1 MMYYI
6 ETTINLLQANFNIWM
21 EEMNVVPQAE
31 KNIYKAVYYFVLDK
45 SLSRHF
51 WMHQTH
57 YNTSKQILMCGL
69 KQERKNDAA
78 CFFPEMSPVSPV
90 GSLLYLSQ
98 KDFCTSG
105 KGEITENS
113 LILCNSVWK
122 INLSGTLCDDLWWSH
137 MGLFTFQVI
146 INQLQCSTFSTHS
159 YAFVQC
165 SWYRNHTLHGT
176 KVWRKLRSSRKHQ
189 HQKSNTS
196 IWNPLSAAQHVMLC
210 ETSCTKLANIQ
221 ATGKAQIQLSDD
233 SPQETDRNSLLI
245 PEGVETLETSAMH
258 ST

>member
-1 MMYYI
+1 
-6 ETTINLLQANFNIWM
+6 M

-98 KDFCTSG
+98 KDFCTSW

-113 LILCNSVWK
+113 PILCNSVWK
-122 INLSGTLCDDLWWSH
+122 IYLSGTLCDDLWWSH

-146 INQLQCSTFSTHS
+146 INHLQCSTFSTHS
-159 YAFVQC
+159 YAFVRC
-165 SWYRNHTLHGT
+165 S
-176 KVWRKLRSSRKHQ
+176 
-189 HQKSNTS
+189 
-196 IWNPLSAAQHVMLC
+196 
-210 ETSCTKLANIQ
+210 
-221 ATGKAQIQLSDD
+221 
-233 SPQETDRNSLLI
+233 
-245 PEGVETLETSAMH
+245 
-258 ST
+258 